1 MPFSLTSDGRSL
13 TNLFN
18 TTEQNSE
25 NLLTEKQNLLCVFK
39 LVIKDLL
46 NSSFRHE
53 RLLEKEYFPL
63 KHFFIVFEHILLH
76 GYTGRKSFP
85 ITPSSNRKDLWPLIE
100 LIARKSTD
108 ANVIEISLSSKEMTN
123 IRTPLGRVRA
133 WLRLALMQKRL
144 ADYFKILIEQKQELK
159 EFYDN
164 EALLLSDE
172 ISIISGLLV
181 GLNVLDLNFCLKEAT
196 LDYPSETTI
205 HYSLYLRERRVP
217 SQSISNNI
225 HPPGSIEDHIDE
237 LDDYSS
243 LSSSPIILRTS
254 TQTSDT
260 TILSNSNDIVTFDD
274 QRISNIL
281 DQKNYIE
288 ELHRNLQ
295 KTVTNLQKRIQT
307 LEQTNKSL
315 LEDTIVQKI
324 RIGQLEEDLKKAKAE
339 KEQMQLSYQS
349 KIEALNADMAVERE
363 TYQKSRSGLDL
374 IYNELQKKY
383 EDECVS
389 KQDVETEYQLQLAQK
404 NDFIEATKVME
415 KDVEV
420 KTTLYNHMKEQI
432 DSIKAENIRLSER
445 LQLELNRNDER
456 EYQIQSLGKEN
467 QMLRETISQL
477 ESNIEQINSE
487 KHALNDTNES
497 LSRDL
502 TRLDAEKTSIETD
515 LRVEKDF
522 RQRLQQALT
531 SEKEKVSSLQF
542 DIHELNLIKQ
552 EYDSYKKEMTRQQSD
567 LQKKFQEQEETVKE
581 LALKLEVSIKR
592 EDEFREKDGLRLS
605 TWMKDEDVK
614 ECCQCKKEFN
624 PLRRKHHCRNC
635 GQIFCETCASTKL
648 PLPSSNKPVRVCD
661 ICRNHLL
668 AQCAVN
674 SPRHPLKRKS
684 TNKRIKTIFIEQE
697 MPMLRD
703 DTPDFRDAFS
713 LFDDRGDDKISK
725 HLFGEVVR
733 ALGLNPTEG
742 QIKSTTQNLKTDRI
756 SFEEFL
762 PLYDSLAKKKDNS
775 MGEEELIEGLKVFD
789 KEQNGNIS
797 SAELRHLLTNLG
809 ERLTDE
815 EVEQLL
821 TGLEDKNGLIHYEEW
836 IRKLLRN

>member
-1 MPFSLTSDGRSL
+1 MPFSFTSDGRSL
-13 TNLFN
+13 TSLFN
-18 TTEQNSE
+18 SPEQNSE
-25 NLLTEKQNLLCVFK
+25 SLLIEKQNLLCIFK

-46 NSSFRHE
+46 NSSLRHE

-63 KHFFIVFEHILLH
+63 KHFFIVFEQILLH
-76 GYTGRKSFP
+76 GYTGKKSFP
-85 ITPSSNRKDLWPLIE
+85 ITSSSNRKDLWPLIE

-123 IRTPLGRVRA
+123 IRTSLGRVRA

-144 ADYFKILIEQKQELK
+144 ADYFKILVEQKQELK

-172 ISIISGLLV
+172 ISIITGLLV

-205 HYSLYLRERRVP
+205 HYSLYLRERRIP
-217 SQSISNNI
+217 SQLASNNI
-225 HPPGSIEDHIDE
+225 HPPGSLEDHIDE

-243 LSSSPIILRTS
+243 LSSSPIIVRTS
-254 TQTSDT
+254 TQNSDSV
-260 TILSNSNDIVTFDD
+260 ILSNSNDIMTFDD

-295 KTVTNLQKRIQT
+295 KKVVSLQKRLQT
-307 LEQTNKSL
+307 LEHTNKSL
-315 LEDTIVQKI
+315 LEDATIQKI

-339 KEQMQLSYQS
+339 KEQIQSSYQS
-349 KIEALNADMAVERE
+349 KIEALNADMTVERE
-363 TYQKSRSGLDL
+363 TYQKSRAGLDL
-374 IYNELQKKY
+374 LYSELQKKF
-383 EDECVS
+383 ENECLS

-404 NDFIEATKVME
+404 NDFIEAAKLME
-415 KDVEV
+415 KDMEV
-420 KTTLYNHMKEQI
+420 KTTLYHHMKEQI
-432 DSIKAENIRLSER
+432 DDIKAENIRLSER
-445 LQLELNRNDER
+445 LQIEFNRNDER
-456 EYQIQSLGKEN
+456 EHQIQSLGKEN

-477 ESNIEQINSE
+477 ESNIEEINSE

-502 TRLDAEKTSIETD
+502 AKLDAEKTSIETD

-522 RQRLQQALT
+522 RQRLQQTLT

-552 EYDSYKKEMTRQQSD
+552 EYDSYKKEITRQQND
-567 LQKKFQEQEETVKE
+567 LQKKFQEQEETIRE

-592 EDEFREKDGLRLS
+592 EDEFREKDGLRSS

-614 ECCQCKKEFN
+614 ECCQCKKEFSS
-624 PLRRKHHCRNC
+624 LRRKHHCRNC

-674 SPRHPLKRKS
+674 S
-684 TNKRIKTIFIEQE
+684 
-697 MPMLRD
+697 
-703 DTPDFRDAFS
+703 A
-713 LFDDRGDDKISK
+713 
-725 HLFGEVVR
+725 
-733 ALGLNPTEG
+733 
-742 QIKSTTQNLKTDRI
+742 
-756 SFEEFL
+756 
-762 PLYDSLAKKKDNS
+762 
-775 MGEEELIEGLKVFD
+775 
-789 KEQNGNIS
+789 
-797 SAELRHLLTNLG
+797 
-809 ERLTDE
+809 
-815 EVEQLL
+815 
-821 TGLEDKNGLIHYEEW
+821 
-836 IRKLLRN
+836 